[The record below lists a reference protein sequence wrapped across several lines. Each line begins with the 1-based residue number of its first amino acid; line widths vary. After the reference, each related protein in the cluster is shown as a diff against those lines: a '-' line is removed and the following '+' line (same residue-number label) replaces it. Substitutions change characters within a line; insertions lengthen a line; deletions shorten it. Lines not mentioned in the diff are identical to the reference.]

1 MLKDPEILLLT
12 GNVQRALTKLVIF
25 GLIEIAKSKT
35 DPAK

>member
-1 MLKDPEILLLT
+1 MLKNPEIMPLT
-12 GNVQRALTKLVIF
+12 GKVQRALTKLVIF